1 MKFIIKGKIKLK
13 GEVDVGGMKNAIL
26 PILAATALVKGTSV
40 ISNVPQIS
48 DVKKMLEILGSLG
61 AEIKWLSP
69 HQLSIKT
76 DDLALGEM
84 DQKKVK
90 SMRSS
95 VLLMGP
101 LLARFKE
108 VSISEPGGCIIGARP
123 LDTHLYALRMLGASV
138 NFDNTAQVY
147 SIKANE
153 LAGNYIILPEFSVT
167 ATENLIMAAV
177 LAGGRT
183 VVKLAAAEPHVENL
197 IDFLNKAGAKI
208 QGGGTHTLTIDGV
221 KELKGAEHNVIP
233 DQIEAGTYAAA
244 AVVLRG
250 NIKINKI
257 IPEHLDST
265 IILLRKL
272 GVGVEIGSDYL
283 EIRPQGAALPAFKL
297 QTLPYPGFPTD
308 LQSPFGVVATQCNGT
323 SLIHDPMYEGRMGY
337 VSELV
342 RMGANAVLCDPHR
355 VLITGPTPLYGQE
368 IKSLD
373 LRAGATMVIA
383 AMVAEGESVLH
394 DAEIL
399 DRGYENIEEKLKGLG
414 AEIKRVD

>member
-1 MKFIIKGKIKLK
+1 
-13 GEVDVGGMKNAIL
+13 MKNAIL
-26 PILAATALVKGTSV
+26 PILAATTLVKGTSV

-69 HQLSIKT
+69 HKFSIKT

-123 LDTHLYALRMLGASV
+123 LNTHLYALRMLGASV

-153 LAGNYIILPEFSVT
+153 LVGNYIILPEFSVT

-177 LAGGRT
+177 LAKGRT
-183 VVKLAAAEPHVENL
+183 IVKLAAAEPHVENL

-208 QGGGTHTLTIDGV
+208 QGGGTHTLIIDGV
-221 KELKGAEHNVIP
+221 KELKGVEHNVIP

-272 GVGVEIGSDYL
+272 GVGVEIGTDYI

-323 SLIHDPMYEGRMGY
+323 SLIHDPMFEGRMGY

-414 AEIKRVD
+414 AEIKRVE